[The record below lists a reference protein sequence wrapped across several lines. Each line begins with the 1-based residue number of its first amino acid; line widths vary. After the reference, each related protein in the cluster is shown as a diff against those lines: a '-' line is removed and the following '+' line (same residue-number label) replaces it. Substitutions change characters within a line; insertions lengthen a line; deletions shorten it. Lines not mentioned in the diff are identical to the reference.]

1 MISRPG
7 TGALTVAL
15 LALLLV
21 GCGGAETQV
30 QTVEGL
36 VLEVLGD
43 SPADIEAFTLRTD
56 EGEALRFSLGA
67 GASED
72 GGFPASHLREHQ
84 ALAEPI
90 RVTYRVE
97 GGINVA
103 VRLEDA
109 E

>member
-1 MISRPG
+1 
-7 TGALTVAL
+7 

-21 GCGGAETQV
+21 GCTSGETQV

-36 VLEVLGD
+36 VLEVVGD
-43 SPADIEAFTLRTD
+43 SPADIDAFTLRTD
-56 EGEALRFSLGA
+56 EGGALRFSLGA
-67 GASED
+67 LDSAD

-84 ALAEPI
+84 ALAESI

-97 GGINVA
+97 EGLNVA